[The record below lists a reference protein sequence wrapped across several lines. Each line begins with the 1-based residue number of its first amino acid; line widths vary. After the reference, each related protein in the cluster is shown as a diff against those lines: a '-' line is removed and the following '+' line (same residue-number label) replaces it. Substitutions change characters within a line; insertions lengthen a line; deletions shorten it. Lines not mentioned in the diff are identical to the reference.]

1 MHACNRSRSASMMGC
16 KILIRAYI
24 PRWPV
29 KHALM
34 LQTMNPAIQAMHSLH
49 GSEARSTARPT
60 SLRQSVRRLFLFY
73 IKKIQKYMSVLKNFE
88 NGPRSPGPGATQVLS
103 PEQALNVI
111 FF

>member
-60 SLRQSVRRLFLFY
+60 SLRQRVGASGPVGQAAAQTRPNGRPTRWSTTAGGPCLFIVHTY
-73 IKKIQKYMSVLKNFE
+73 SD
-88 NGPRSPGPGATQVLS
+88 
-103 PEQALNVI
+103 
-111 FF
+111 